1 VIAPRAW
8 HRQTLATLLTAALP
22 AAAAWAQNVDAM
34 PPAIDTL
41 PRPAAAA
48 AAPAA
53 DAPAAAPAAAAP
65 AAAPAAPAPAVA
77 AAPPRMTWELVG
89 THSELGA
96 GLADGASLSLRG
108 AIALARGDVLQLEL
122 VEENK
127 FGEHG
132 GVAAVAYTRVLSE
145 HWYLVQT
152 LVGGHGGPGWANLKL
167 DTQVSRKWLAQ
178 RQLVSSVA
186 LYRAWLEDDRSDKG
200 ARLSLAWYLPFAAVL
215 EGGVVLNISEPG
227 RVHSRMPYAA
237 VTLGREGRQYLS
249 LRVARGTEAYQAIG
263 TQAQLVDFKSTSV
276 ALNWRQWLGPR
287 WGVSAQAEFYRNPTY
302 TRRTLG
308 VGLFVQI

>member
-1 VIAPRAW
+1 
-8 HRQTLATLLTAALP
+8 
-22 AAAAWAQNVDAM
+22 
-34 PPAIDTL
+34 
-41 PRPAAAA
+41 
-48 AAPAA
+48 
-53 DAPAAAPAAAAP
+53 
-65 AAAPAAPAPAVA
+65 
-77 AAPPRMTWELVG
+77 MTWELVS

-96 GLADGASLSLRG
+96 GLPDGASLSLRG
-108 AIALARGDVLQLEL
+108 AIALPRGDVLQLEL
-122 VEENK
+122 LEENK
-127 FGEHG
+127 FGDHG
-132 GVAAVAYTRVLSE
+132 GVAAVAYTRVLSD

-186 LYRAWLEDDRSDKG
+186 LYRAWLEADRSDKG
-200 ARLSLAWYLPFAAVL
+200 ARLSLAWYPSFAAVL
-215 EGGVVLNISEPG
+215 EGGIVLNISEPG

-237 VTLGREGRQYLS
+237 VTLGREGQQYLS
-249 LRVARGTEAYQAIG
+249 LRVARGSEAYQAIG

-287 WGVSAQAEFYRNPTY
+287 WGVTAQAEFYRNPTY

-308 VGLFVQI
+308 VGLFVQL